1 MGHFYG
7 GTSSNP
13 YRLPIETSSLETEG
27 QRGRDMEKVSIVLWF
42 LQNSLDSKRVSMG
55 LECLAG
61 YPACLSLGPLEGK
74 GSLE

>member
-1 MGHFYG
+1 
-7 GTSSNP
+7 
-13 YRLPIETSSLETEG
+13 
-27 QRGRDMEKVSIVLWF
+27 MEKVSIVLWF